1 MLPIVIKDDCV
12 FQKKT
17 VERSSDISV
26 FGLTDD
32 SQILILSCALNILQC
47 IVLVEECGENLT
59 SERYLVGKGSYILIT
74 ILDDCGVLL

>member
-32 SQILILSCALNILQC
+32 S
-47 IVLVEECGENLT
+47 
-59 SERYLVGKGSYILIT
+59 
-74 ILDDCGVLL
+74 

>member
-12 FQKKT
+12 VQKKT

-32 SQILILSCALNILQC
+32 S
-47 IVLVEECGENLT
+47 
-59 SERYLVGKGSYILIT
+59 
-74 ILDDCGVLL
+74 